1 LRAVIFPASLVEIA
15 KLTGAGDNVVGVNE
29 EIRLDYCLPDFR
41 DRPIVGK
48 YLQKE
53 KLTYWDVLEKLMPD
67 VIMDF
72 EIDTLYSIDELK
84 AFAERHNAKLA
95 LFDIV
100 KVEDIFP
107 ITQEIAD
114 LLGGDSSTLLKFYR
128 RHLERIK
135 QISSGVEERR
145 KVVMLY
151 RGINVVTQTNV
162 LSDAVEKTGAEYIG
176 TLPTHRKVVPVPFE
190 EFIKRFREADGLIL
204 LTSVLTSEEKLREIR
219 NEMLDSSKW
228 RKVKAVDTGEVH
240 ILGSAIDR
248 NSFMRWSP
256 RIIPGIYQLGKVIYP
271 DLYPNWEPIAKELY
285 RLCEVET

>member
-15 KLTGAGDNVVGVNE
+15 KLVGVGDKIAGVNE
-29 EIRLDYCLPDFR
+29 EIRLDYCLPEFK
-41 DRPIVGK
+41 DRPVVGK
-48 YLQKE
+48 YLQRE
-53 KLTYWDVLEKLMPD
+53 KLTYWDILEELRPE

-84 AFAERHNAKLA
+84 AFAERHETKLA

-100 KVEDIFP
+100 KVEDLFP
-107 ITQEIAD
+107 ITKKIAD
-114 LLGGDSSTLLKFYR
+114 FLGGDPSTLLEFYR
-128 RHLERIK
+128 RHLERIRE
-135 QISSGVEERR
+135 ISSGVEERR

-176 TLPTHRKVVPVPFE
+176 KLPTHRKVVPVPFE
-190 EFIKRFREADGLIL
+190 EFVKRFSEADVLIL
-204 LTSVLTSEEKLREIR
+204 LTSVLTSEERLREIR
-219 NEMLDSSKW
+219 DEMLDSSEW
-228 RKVKAVDTGEVH
+228 RKVKAVDTGEIY

-271 DLYPNWEPIAKELY
+271 DLYPDWEPVAEELY
-285 RLCEVET
+285 RLCGVER

>member
-15 KLTGAGDNVVGVNE
+15 KLVGVGDKIAGVNE
-29 EIRLDYCLPDFR
+29 EIKLDYCLPDFR
-41 DRPIVGK
+41 DRPVVGK
-48 YLQKE
+48 YLQRE
-53 KLTYWDVLEKLMPD
+53 KLTYWDVLEELRPD

-72 EIDTLYSIDELK
+72 EIDTLYSVNELR
-84 AFAERHNAKLA
+84 AFAEGHNAKLA

-100 KVEDIFP
+100 KVEDLFQ
-107 ITQEIAD
+107 ITQKIAD
-114 LLGGDSSTLLKFYR
+114 LLDGDPSTLLEFYR
-128 RHLERIK
+128 RHLEGIK
-135 QISSGVEERR
+135 EISSGVEERR

-176 TLPTHRKVVPVPFE
+176 KLPTHRKVVPVPFE
-190 EFIKRFREADGLIL
+190 EFVKRFSEADVLIL
-204 LTSVLTSEEKLREIR
+204 LTSVLTSEEKLKEIR
-219 NEMLDSSKW
+219 DEMLDSSEW
-228 RKVKAVDTGEVH
+228 RKVKAVDTGEIY

-271 DLYPNWEPIAKELY
+271 DLYPDWEPVAEELY
-285 RLCEVET
+285 RLCGVER